1 MTVDNDING
10 SLLKIRRESLGWTL
24 ADMAVR
30 ACLSTKQVRQLEEGG
45 DNSFYSHAIKLTV
58 AKKIALILNVSE
70 DELFFRT
77 PVPVTLSEFE
87 DSFKAESVHIED
99 HAEDHSD
106 LSNHSSPS
114 ESVAEKIS
122 IEAASKALVTSADPK
137 ASFASILTRSQSSS
151 EDLDALLLHE
161 DEGQQSSVDS
171 QDAVKK
177 LASHQVHGHLSA
189 PSASE
194 INHLETAGLP
204 STPSPITLSS
214 ASSSLSEDQHSNGQS
229 LWLKLILGILV
240 FIGALL
246 IVAPKS
252 LDGFVGL
259 IESRFKKM
267 DSSIDVPANVN
278 IQATQALPVL
288 DTTQVDTPVEAAKAV
303 NSTGLDMN
311 KAPPSSSSPS
321 PPSSLPAPAA
331 SPTNTSSALPNG
343 SAQGSGMTN
352 APVKTQGSS
361 NAQQLQQPAPA
372 SVLPGQ

>member
-77 PVPVTLSEFE
+77 PVPVPLSEFE

-122 IEAASKALVTSADPK
+122 IEAASKVLVTSADPK

-229 LWLKLILGILV
+229 IWLKLTLGILV

-352 APVKTQGSS
+352 APVKTQGPS
-361 NAQQLQQPAPA
+361 NAQQIQQPAPA

>member
-1 MTVDNDING
+1 
-10 SLLKIRRESLGWTL
+10 LPK
-24 ADMAVR
+24 
-30 ACLSTKQVRQLEEGG
+30 
-45 DNSFYSHAIKLTV
+45 
-58 AKKIALILNVSE
+58 
-70 DELFFRT
+70 
-77 PVPVTLSEFE
+77 
-87 DSFKAESVHIED
+87 ESVPEK
-99 HAEDHSD
+99 
-106 LSNHSSPS
+106 SSS
-114 ESVAEKIS
+114 
-122 IEAASKALVTSADPK
+122 EAASKVLVSSADPK

-177 LASHQVHGHLSA
+177 LAAQQVHGHLSA

-229 LWLKLILGILV
+229 IWLKLILGILV

-252 LDGFVGL
+252 LDGFVSL

-288 DTTQVDTPVEAAKAV
+288 DATQVDTPVEAAKAV
-303 NSTGLDMN
+303 NSSVMDMN
-311 KAPPSSSSPS
+311 KVPSSSSP
-321 PPSSLPAPAA
+321 PSSSPSPAV
-331 SPTNTSSALPNG
+331 SPTNTLPAPPNG
-343 SAQGSGMTN
+343 NSQGIGVTN
-352 APVKTQGSS
+352 APVKTQ
-361 NAQQLQQPAPA
+361 APTITQQVQQPAPA

>member
-122 IEAASKALVTSADPK
+122 IEAASKVLVTSADPK

-161 DEGQQSSVDS
+161 DEGQQSSVDT

-177 LASHQVHGHLSA
+177 LASQQVHVHLSA
-189 PSASE
+189 PSAIE
-194 INHLETAGLP
+194 ISHLETAGLP

-229 LWLKLILGILV
+229 IWLKLTLGILV

-311 KAPPSSSSPS
+311 KAPPSSSSP
-321 PPSSLPAPAA
+321 PSSLPAPAA

>member
-58 AKKIALILNVSE
+58 AKKIALILNVTE

-77 PVPVTLSEFE
+77 PVPLPLSELE
-87 DSFKAESVHIED
+87 DSLKEESLHLED
-99 HAEDHSD
+99 HLEGHLD
-106 LSNHSSPS
+106 LSSHPLPK
-114 ESVAEKIS
+114 ESVAEKS
-122 IEAASKALVTSADPK
+122 SSEPASKVLVSSADPK

-151 EDLDALLLHE
+151 EDLDALLLQE
-161 DEGQQSSVDS
+161 DEVQLSSVDG

-177 LASHQVHGHLSA
+177 LASQQVHGHFTA

-194 INHLETAGLP
+194 LTHLETAGLP

-229 LWLKLILGILV
+229 VWLKLILGILV

-252 LDGFVGL
+252 LDGFVSL

-267 DSSIDVPANVN
+267 DSSIDVPANAN
-278 IQATQALPVL
+278 IQATQVLPIL
-288 DTTQVDTPVEAAKAV
+288 DTTQLDTPVEAAKAV
-303 NSTGLDMN
+303 NSSGLDMN
-311 KAPPSSSSPS
+311 KAPSSSIPPSSSPS
-321 PPSSLPAPAA
+321 PAV
-331 SPTNTSSALPNG
+331 SPTNTSPALPNG
-343 SAQGSGMTN
+343 NSQGIGVTN
-352 APVKTQGSS
+352 APVKTQAPT
-361 NAQQLQQPAPA
+361 NTQQALQPAPA